1 MGIGGHFLDAVY
13 CYVGGLALVE
23 LVVVSGCDGGRG
35 VEMRYHHAGV
45 YSCIGAACTCDLYGL
60 AKESGK

>member
-1 MGIGGHFLDAVY
+1 MGTGGHFLDAVY
-13 CYVGGLALVE
+13 GYVGGQELVE
-23 LVVVSGCDGGRG
+23 LVVEIGWDWGGG